1 MKFNSQLFNF
11 KKLYI
16 QFYFLAVLNI
26 FFSTENIYA
35 KTFSINNIE
44 ISTPFQINFD
54 KNEVID
60 EGFIQAFDQMIYT
73 IVQTKDQ
80 IKLENISLNS
90 IKGMIET
97 FSIKE
102 EKFIDNIYYLSLK
115 VTFNKKRIFNF
126 LQRKNIYPSLPI
138 KKKVF
143 LIPIILDQSKEE
155 ILMFSESYLFNNWN
169 SNIKNYHLLEYIL
182 PTEDLEDFNLIKN
195 RLTNLENYD
204 FNEIIK
210 KYNTKD
216 FIITIVYKDINEIRV
231 LNRINFDEKLYL
243 KNLKFEYFD
252 LNNENEIK
260 KFTNEL
266 KNIYENYWKSKN
278 EINTSVKSSFTI
290 SVDNTNNLKIF
301 ELEENLSNIDLIH
314 NFHIYKFN
322 NRNNIYKIIFN
333 GSPDYFLKIMK
344 DKNYEFDTISQIWKL
359 K

>member
-1 MKFNSQLFNF
+1 M
-11 KKLYI
+11 
-16 QFYFLAVLNI
+16 
-26 FFSTENIYA
+26 
-35 KTFSINNIE
+35 
-44 ISTPFQINFD
+44 
-54 KNEVID
+54 ID

-182 PTEDLEDFNLIKN
+182 PTEDL
-195 RLTNLENYD
+195 
-204 FNEIIK
+204 
-210 KYNTKD
+210 
-216 FIITIVYKDINEIRV
+216 
-231 LNRINFDEKLYL
+231 
-243 KNLKFEYFD
+243 
-252 LNNENEIK
+252 
-260 KFTNEL
+260 
-266 KNIYENYWKSKN
+266 
-278 EINTSVKSSFTI
+278 
-290 SVDNTNNLKIF
+290 
-301 ELEENLSNIDLIH
+301 
-314 NFHIYKFN
+314 
-322 NRNNIYKIIFN
+322 
-333 GSPDYFLKIMK
+333 
-344 DKNYEFDTISQIWKL
+344 
-359 K
+359 